1 MSPSD
6 AAVLLALALGA
17 ILLVGLNVALQR
29 RARPDLGDDAIAGC
43 CGMALPA
50 EITDPIEVP
59 CGPEEL
65 PR

>member
-6 AAVLLALALGA
+6 AVVLVAFALGA
-17 ILLVGLNVALQR
+17 VLLVGLNVALQR
-29 RARPDLGDDAIAGC
+29 RVRPDLGDDAIAGC

-50 EITDPIEVP
+50 EITDPVEVP
-59 CGPEEL
+59 GGAGGS

>member
-6 AAVLLALALGA
+6 AVVLLALALGA
-17 ILLVGLNVALQR
+17 VLLVGLNVALQR

-50 EITDPIEVP
+50 SITDPVEVP
-59 CGPEEL
+59 GGAGESA
-65 PR
+65 R